1 MILKKYFLTRK
12 QIGIETEKLIT
23 RRTEDLQKYW
33 SKIMEQRILQAKDKI
48 YIEKTSEIN
57 ELEKELQEKKEIIKN
72 LRKSNMK
79 NDLEVEKYKNELKT
93 KIQHLDYQ
101 TAALSEICG
110 RVVTQIG
117 QNENIIKT
125 SEKLLKKDI

>member
-57 ELEKELQEKKEIIKN
+57 ELEKELQDKKEIIKN

-93 KIQHLDYQ
+93 KIRHLDYQ
-101 TAALSEICG
+101 TAALSEICS